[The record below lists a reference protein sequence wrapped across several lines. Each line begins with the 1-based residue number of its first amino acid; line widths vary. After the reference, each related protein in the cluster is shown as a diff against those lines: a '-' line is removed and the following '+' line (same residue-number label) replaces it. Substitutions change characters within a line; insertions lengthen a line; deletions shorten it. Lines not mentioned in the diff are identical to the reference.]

1 MNQEQTPLTERVLTP
16 EQVKNGFSL
25 EEDNH
30 CIYLLLDGQ
39 WVAVF
44 NTLGVTAATIREIAD
59 AIYTDRIKGERR

>member
-1 MNQEQTPLTERVLTP
+1 MNQEEIPLTESILTP

-30 CIYLLLDGQ
+30 CIYLLLNGQ

-44 NTLGVTAATIREIAD
+44 NTLGVTAVTIREIAN
-59 AIYTDRIKGERR
+59 AIYTDRIREERG